1 MLTEEFKQ
9 KTLEDL
15 EKQKYSAF
23 EAEELDETFKAEV
36 RAWLK
41 TEGIYHFDFYRHR
54 RNTTR
59 YFIAFQEAEIAEKR
73 FRIYSENQNFVGK
86 FLPFA
91 CALMILLLT
100 VVFMQ
105 YGFSSLP
112 ERGVIR
118 SLMNA
123 SVVILIPFFIGMLF
137 EYLASVGEPNLSF
150 WRASKEAVVGCL
162 LILVVSILVLR
173 EGVICL
179 VMLGPLAFAALFAGS
194 GVMQLICV
202 YFWQP
207 TNKIYSLSILPLLLC
222 LFLPDFSKDYYGQTQ
237 REMIIHAPQEQVFK
251 AINQIGP
258 IQANEVPNSFIFKM
272 GFPKPIFGMT
282 EQRAEG
288 MVRTIQWE
296 RGVKFEER
304 VQAMHAPYLLSWDY
318 QFTPHSFPKGSM
330 DDHVEVGGQYF
341 DLLKT
346 DYQLEK
352 IDAQTTKLVLTIDY
366 RVSTEFNWYSKLW
379 VNYVLGEFSDVV
391 MTIHKNRLE

>member
-9 KTLEDL
+9 KTLQDL
-15 EKQKYSAF
+15 KEQKYSAF
-23 EAEELDETFKAEV
+23 EAEELSVAFKAEV
-36 RAWLK
+36 REWLK
-41 TEGIYHFDFYRHR
+41 SEGIYIFDFYRHR
-54 RNTTR
+54 RNKTR
-59 YFIAFQEAEIAEKR
+59 YFIAFQEAEINEKR
-73 FRIYSENQNFVGK
+73 FRIYSENQNAIGK
-86 FLPFA
+86 ILPFA
-91 CALMILLLT
+91 CAMSILLLT
-100 VVFMQ
+100 VIFMQ
-105 YGFSSLP
+105 YGFMSLFGH
-112 ERGVIR
+112 GVMK

-137 EYLASVGEPNLSF
+137 EYLASLNEPNLSF
-150 WRASKEAVVGCL
+150 WRASKNAVFGSIF
-162 LILVVSILVLR
+162 ILVVSVLVLR

-202 YFWQP
+202 YFWKP
-207 TNKIYSLSILPLLLC
+207 TNKIYSLSILPLLLY
-222 LFLPDFSKDYYGQTQ
+222 LVLPDFSRHEYGQTQ
-237 REMIIHAPQEQVFK
+237 REMIIHASPEQVFK

-258 IQANEVPNSFIFKM
+258 IQANEVPNSFIFTM

-296 RGVKFEER
+296 RGVQFEER
-304 VQAMHAPYLLSWDY
+304 VKAIHPPYLLSWDY
-318 QFTPHSFPKGSM
+318 QFNPNSFPKGSL

-346 DYQLEK
+346 DYQLAK
-352 IDAQTTKLVLTIDY
+352 IDAHTTKLVLTIDY

-379 VNYVLGEFSDVV
+379 IHYVLGEFSDVV

>member
-9 KTLEDL
+9 KVLEDL
-15 EKQKYSAF
+15 NTQKYSVF
-23 EAEELDETFKAEV
+23 ETKELTATFKAEV

-41 TEGIYHFDFYRHR
+41 SEGIYLFDFYRHR
-54 RNTTR
+54 RNKTR
-59 YFIAFQEAEIAEKR
+59 YFIAFQEAEIPEKR
-73 FRIYSENQNFVGK
+73 FRIYSENQNFIGK

-91 CALMILLLT
+91 CAMLILLLT
-100 VVFMQ
+100 VIFMQ

-112 ERGVIR
+112 ERGAIR

-123 SVVILIPFFIGMLF
+123 SVIILIPFFIGMLL
-137 EYLASVGEPNLSF
+137 EYLASVNEPNLSF
-150 WRASKEAVVGCL
+150 WRASLGAVVGTL
-162 LILVVSILVLR
+162 LILVVSIFVLR

-179 VMLGPLAFAALFAGS
+179 VMLGPLAFAALFAGC
-194 GVMQLICV
+194 GVMQLICA
-202 YFWQP
+202 YFWKP
-207 TNKIYSLSILPLLLC
+207 SNKIYSLSILPLLLY
-222 LFLPDFSKDYYGQTQ
+222 LVLPDFSKHEYGQTQ
-237 REMIIHAPQEQVFK
+237 REMIIHASPEQVFK

-258 IQANEVPNSFIFKM
+258 IHADEVPNNFIFKM

-288 MVRTIQWE
+288 LVRTIQWE
-296 RGVKFEER
+296 RGVQFEER
-304 VQAMHAPYLLSWDY
+304 VKAIHPPYLLSWDY
-318 QFTPHSFPKGSM
+318 QFNPNSFPKGSL

-346 DYQLEK
+346 DYQLAK

-379 VNYVLGEFSDVV
+379 INYILGEFSDVV